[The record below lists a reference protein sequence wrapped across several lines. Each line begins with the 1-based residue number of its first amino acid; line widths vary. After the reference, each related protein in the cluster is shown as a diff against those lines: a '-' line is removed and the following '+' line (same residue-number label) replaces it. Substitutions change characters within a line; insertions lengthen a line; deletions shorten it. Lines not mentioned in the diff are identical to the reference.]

1 MGKPTGFLE
10 HGRELPKKLDP
21 SVRIQDNKEFVLNDE
36 FGDKINTQASRCM
49 DCGVP
54 FCHNACPIGNIIPEF
69 NDAVYRDS
77 WEEAWNILSS
87 TNNFPEFTGRVCP
100 APCESGCVLGINQ
113 DPITICNIEKTIV
126 ETAYREGYA
135 KPKKPRSRTGKTV
148 AIIGSGPAGLAA
160 AEQLNSAGH
169 CVTVFERDE
178 KVGGLLRF
186 GIPDFKLG
194 MDIIDRKINLMAEA
208 GVKFEVNAHVGVD
221 INALQLR
228 QDFDV
233 VLLTGGS
240 TVPRNLPIPGRE
252 LNGVHFAMDFLAQNN
267 RRANDMDLKAE
278 EIHAA
283 GKHVVVIGGGDTGS
297 DCVGTSNRHGA
308 ASITQVEIMPVPPAT
323 RPSSQPWPSYPMIM
337 KTSTSHEEGCDR
349 YWNILTKE
357 FIGDEAGNLK
367 ALRIADI
374 QWQEAQHGER
384 PSFKEAEGTERIIP
398 CDMAFLAMG
407 FLHPEPTGVLA
418 QLDIALDE
426 RGNVATEG
434 FATNQKGVFAAGDM
448 RTGQSLVV
456 RCINEGRECAR
467 EIDDYLM
474 GGSNLEAKADS
485 LMLAKA

>member
-10 HGRELPKKLDP
+10 HGRELPKKIAP
-21 SVRIQDNKEFVLNDE
+21 AERIKNNKEFVLNEE
-36 FGDKINTQASRCM
+36 FGSKINTQASRCM

-54 FCHNACPIGNIIPEF
+54 FCHNGCPNGNIIPEF

-100 APCESGCVLGINQ
+100 APCESACVLGINQ

-135 KPKKPRSRTGKTV
+135 KPKTPRSRTGKKI

-169 CVTVFERDE
+169 TVTVYERDE

-186 GIPDFKLG
+186 GIPDFKLS
-194 MDIIDRKINLMAEA
+194 MEVIDRKINLMAEA
-208 GVKFEVNAHVGVD
+208 GVQFEVNAHVGVD
-221 INALQLR
+221 INAQQLR
-228 QDFDV
+228 QEYDA

-252 LNGVHFAMDFLAQNN
+252 LNGVYFAMQFLAQNN
-267 RRANDMDLKAE
+267 RRANGMDLKTE
-278 EIHAA
+278 EIHAK

-308 ASITQVEIMPVPPAT
+308 ASITQVEIMPMPADK
-323 RPSSQPWPSYPMIM
+323 RPANMPWPQYPMILR
-337 KTSTSHEEGCDR
+337 TSTSHEEGCER
-349 YWNILTKE
+349 HWNILTKE
-357 FIGDEAGNLK
+357 FIGNDKGEVTG
-367 ALRIADI
+367 LRIADI
-374 QWQEAQHGER
+374 VWNDSRNFTEVAGSER
-384 PSFKEAEGTERIIP
+384 VIP

-407 FLHPEPTGVLA
+407 FLHPEPHGVLA

-426 RGNVATEG
+426 RGNVATKD
-434 FATNQKGVFAAGDM
+434 FATNQEGVFAAGDM

-467 EIDDYLM
+467 SIDQYLM
-474 GGSNLEAKADS
+474 GNTNLEAKADS
-485 LMLAKA
+485 LMLSA

>member
-10 HGRELPKKLDP
+10 FGRELPNKLDP

-36 FGDKINTQASRCM
+36 FGDKIQEQSSRCM

-126 ETAYREGYA
+126 ETAYRNGYA
-135 KPKKPRSRTGKTV
+135 KPKIPRSRTGKTI
-148 AIIGSGPAGLAA
+148 AIIGSGPAGLSA

-169 CVTVFERDE
+169 TVTVFERDE

-194 MDIIDRKINLMAEA
+194 MDIIDRKIDLMAQA
-208 GVKFEVNAHVGVD
+208 GVKFEVNAHIGVD
-221 INALQLR
+221 INAQQLR
-228 QDFDV
+228 QEFDV
-233 VLLTGGS
+233 ILLTGGS

-267 RRANDMDLKAE
+267 RRANDMDLKTAE
-278 EIHAA
+278 VHAQD
-283 GKHVVVIGGGDTGS
+283 KHVVVIGGGDTGS

-308 ASITQVEIMPVPPAT
+308 ASITQVEIMPLPPEQ
-323 RPSSQPWPSYPMIM
+323 RPANQPWPSYPMIM

-357 FIGDEAGNLK
+357 FIDDGNGNVK
-367 ALRIADI
+367 GLRIADI
-374 QWQEAQHGER
+374 AWQEAKLGAR
-384 PSFKEAEGTERIIP
+384 PNFEEVAGTERIIA

-418 QLDIALDE
+418 QLNIKLDD
-426 RGNVATEG
+426 RGNVATQN
-434 FATNQKGVFAAGDM
+434 FATSQAGVFAAGDM

-456 RCINEGRECAR
+456 RCINEGRESAR
-467 EIDDYLM
+467 SIDNYLM
-474 GGSNLEAKADS
+474 GNSHLEAKANS
-485 LMLAKA
+485 LMLS

>member
-10 HGRELPKKLDP
+10 FGRELPNKLDP
-21 SVRIQDNKEFVLNDE
+21 SVRIQDNKEFVLNEE
-36 FGDKINTQASRCM
+36 FGDKIQEQSSRCM

-126 ETAYREGYA
+126 ETAYRNGYA
-135 KPKKPRSRTGKTV
+135 KPKIPRSRTGKTI
-148 AIIGSGPAGLAA
+148 AIIGSGPAGLSA

-169 CVTVFERDE
+169 TVTVFERDE

-194 MDIIDRKINLMAEA
+194 MDIIDRKIDLMAQA
-208 GVKFEVNAHVGVD
+208 GVKFEVNAHIGVD
-221 INALQLR
+221 INAQQLR
-228 QDFDV
+228 QEFDV
-233 VLLTGGS
+233 ILLTGGS

-267 RRANDMDLKAE
+267 RRANDMDLKTAE
-278 EIHAA
+278 VHAQD
-283 GKHVVVIGGGDTGS
+283 KHVVVIGGGDTGS

-308 ASITQVEIMPVPPAT
+308 ASITQVEIMPLPPEQ
-323 RPSSQPWPSYPMIM
+323 RPANQPWPSYPMIM

-357 FIGDEAGNLK
+357 FIDDGNGNVK
-367 ALRIADI
+367 GLRIADI
-374 QWQEAQHGER
+374 AWQETKPGAR
-384 PSFKEAEGTERIIP
+384 PNFEEVAGTERIIA

-418 QLDIALDE
+418 QLNIKLDD
-426 RGNVATEG
+426 RGNVATQN
-434 FATNQKGVFAAGDM
+434 FATSQAGVFAAGDM

-456 RCINEGRECAR
+456 RCINEGRESAR
-467 EIDDYLM
+467 SIDNYLM
-474 GGSNLEAKADS
+474 GNSHLEAKANS
-485 LMLAKA
+485 LMLS

>member
-10 HGRELPKKLDP
+10 FGRELPNKLDP
-21 SVRIQDNKEFVLNDE
+21 SVRIQNNKEFVLNDE
-36 FGDKINTQASRCM
+36 FGDKIQEQSSRCM

-126 ETAYREGYA
+126 ETAYRNGYA
-135 KPKKPRSRTGKTV
+135 KPKTPRSRTGKTI
-148 AIIGSGPAGLAA
+148 AIIGSGPAGLSA

-169 CVTVFERDE
+169 TVTVFERDE

-194 MDIIDRKINLMAEA
+194 MDIIDRKIDLMAQA
-208 GVKFEVNAHVGVD
+208 GVKFEVNAHIGVD
-221 INALQLR
+221 INAQQLR
-228 QDFDV
+228 QEFDV
-233 VLLTGGS
+233 ILLTGGS

-267 RRANDMDLKAE
+267 RRANDMDLKTAE
-278 EIHAA
+278 VHAQN
-283 GKHVVVIGGGDTGS
+283 KHVVVIGGGDTGS

-308 ASITQVEIMPVPPAT
+308 ASITQVEIMPLPPEQ
-323 RPSSQPWPSYPMIM
+323 RPANQPWPSYPMIM

-357 FIGDEAGNLK
+357 FIDDGNGNVK
-367 ALRIADI
+367 GLRIADI
-374 QWQEAQHGER
+374 AWQDAKPGER
-384 PSFKEAEGTERIIP
+384 PNFEEIAGTERIIA

-418 QLDIALDE
+418 QLDIKLDDH
-426 RGNVATEG
+426 GNVATQN
-434 FATNQKGVFAAGDM
+434 FATSQTGVFAAGDM

-456 RCINEGRECAR
+456 RCINEGRESAR
-467 EIDDYLM
+467 VIDSYLM
-474 GGSNLEAKADS
+474 GNSHLEAKANS
-485 LMLAKA
+485 LMLS

>member
-21 SVRIQDNKEFVLNDE
+21 SVRIQNNREFVLDKE
-36 FGDKINTQASRCM
+36 FGAKINVQASRCM

-54 FCHNACPIGNIIPEF
+54 FCHSGCPIGNIIPEF

-100 APCESGCVLGINQ
+100 SPCESACVLGVNQ
-113 DPITICNIEKTIV
+113 DPVTICNIEKNIV

-135 KPKKPRSRTGKTV
+135 QPKIPRARTGHTV

-169 CVTVFERDE
+169 TVTVYERDE

-194 MDIIDRKINLMAEA
+194 TDIIDRKIDLMEKA
-208 GVKFEVNAHVGVD
+208 GIKFVVNAHVGVD
-221 INALQLR
+221 INAQQLH
-228 QDFDV
+228 QEYDV

-252 LNGVHFAMDFLAQNN
+252 LKGVHFAMEFLAQNN
-267 RRANDMDLKAE
+267 RRANNMDLKTE
-278 EIHAA
+278 EIHAK

-308 ASITQVEIMPVPPAT
+308 ESITQVEIMPMPPEK
-323 RPSSQPWPSYPMIM
+323 RPANMPWPQYPMIL
-337 KTSTSHEEGCDR
+337 KTTTSHEEGCER
-349 YWNILTKE
+349 HWNILTKE
-357 FIGDEAGNLK
+357 FIGNDKGEVTG
-367 ALRIADI
+367 LRLADI
-374 QWQEAQHGER
+374 VWKDAAPGER
-384 PSFKEAEGTERIIP
+384 PTFEEVEGSERVIP
-398 CDMAFLAMG
+398 CEMAFLAMG
-407 FLHPEPTGVLA
+407 FLHPEPQGVLA
-418 QLDIALDE
+418 QLDIALDD
-426 RGNVATEG
+426 RGNVATTD
-434 FATNQKGVFAAGDM
+434 FQTNQKGIFAAGDM

-467 EIDDYLM
+467 SIDAFLM
-474 GGSNLEAKADS
+474 GNTNLEAKADS
-485 LMLAKA
+485 LMLSA

>member
-10 HGRELPKKLDP
+10 FGRELPKKIDP
-21 SVRIQDNKEFVLNDE
+21 KERIKNNNEFVLNAE
-36 FGDKINTQASRCM
+36 FGNKINQQASRCM

-54 FCHNACPIGNIIPEF
+54 FCHNGCPIGNIIPEF
-69 NDAVYRDS
+69 NDAVYRES
-77 WEEAWNILSS
+77 WEEAWHILSS

-100 APCESGCVLGINQ
+100 APCESACVLGINQ

-126 ETAYREGYA
+126 ERAYQDGYA
-135 KPKKPRSRTGKTV
+135 KPKTPRTRTGKSI

-169 CVTVFERDE
+169 TVTVFERDE

-186 GIPDFKLG
+186 GIPDFKLS
-194 MDIIDRKINLMAEA
+194 MDVIDRKINLMAEA

-221 INALQLR
+221 INAQQLR
-228 QDFDV
+228 QEFDA

-252 LNGVHFAMDFLAQNN
+252 LSGVYFAMQFLAQNN
-267 RRANDMDLKAE
+267 RRANNMDLKTD
-278 EIHAA
+278 EIHAK

-308 ASITQVEIMPVPPAT
+308 ASITQVEIMPMPADK
-323 RPSSQPWPSYPMIM
+323 RPANMPWPQYPMILR
-337 KTSTSHEEGCDR
+337 TSTSHEEGCER
-349 YWNILTKE
+349 HWNILTKE
-357 FIGDEAGNLK
+357 FIGNANGEVTG
-367 ALRIADI
+367 LRIADI
-374 QWQEAQHGER
+374 VWKEATAGER
-384 PSFKEAEGTERIIP
+384 PSFEEVASSERVIP

-407 FLHPEPTGVLA
+407 FLHPEPHGVLA
-418 QLDIALDE
+418 QLDIKLDE
-426 RGNVATEG
+426 RGNVATQN

-456 RCINEGRECAR
+456 RCINEGRESAR
-467 EIDDYLM
+467 AVDEYLM
-474 GGSNLEAKADS
+474 GNSHLEAKADS
-485 LMLAKA
+485 LMLSA

>member
-10 HGRELPKKLDP
+10 FGRELPSKLDP

-36 FGDKINTQASRCM
+36 FGDKIQEQSSRCM

-135 KPKKPRSRTGKTV
+135 KPKIPRSRTGKTIAV
-148 AIIGSGPAGLAA
+148 IGSGPAGLSA

-169 CVTVFERDE
+169 TVTVFERDE

-194 MDIIDRKINLMAEA
+194 MDIIDRKIDLMAQA
-208 GVKFEVNAHVGVD
+208 GVKFEVNAHVGVE
-221 INALQLR
+221 INAQQLR
-228 QDFDV
+228 QEFDV
-233 VLLTGGS
+233 ILLTGGS
-240 TVPRNLPIPGRE
+240 TVPRNLPISGRE
-252 LNGVHFAMDFLAQNN
+252 LNGVHFAMEFLAQNN
-267 RRANDMDLKAE
+267 RRANDMDLKTVE
-278 EIHAA
+278 VHAQD
-283 GKHVVVIGGGDTGS
+283 KHVVVIGGGDTGS

-308 ASITQVEIMPVPPAT
+308 ASITQVEIMPLPPEQ
-323 RPSSQPWPSYPMIM
+323 RPANQPWPSYPMIM
-337 KTSTSHEEGCDR
+337 KTSSSHEEGCDR

-357 FIGDEAGNLK
+357 FIDDGNGNVK
-367 ALRIADI
+367 GLRIADI
-374 QWQEAQHGER
+374 AWQDAKPGER
-384 PSFKEAEGTERIIP
+384 PNFEEIAGTERVIA

-418 QLDIALDE
+418 QLDIKLDD
-426 RGNVATEG
+426 RGNVATQD
-434 FATNQKGVFAAGDM
+434 FATSQAGVFAAGDM

-456 RCINEGRECAR
+456 RCINEGRESAR
-467 EIDDYLM
+467 AIDNYLM
-474 GGSNLEAKADS
+474 GNSNLEAKADS
-485 LMLAKA
+485 LMLS

>member
-10 HGRELPKKLDP
+10 FGRELPNKLDP

-36 FGDKINTQASRCM
+36 FGDKIQEQSSRCM
-49 DCGVP
+49 DCGIP

-77 WEEAWNILSS
+77 WEEAWSILSS

-126 ETAYREGYA
+126 ETAYRNGYA
-135 KPKKPRSRTGKTV
+135 KPKIPRSRTGKTI
-148 AIIGSGPAGLAA
+148 AIIGSGPAGLSA

-169 CVTVFERDE
+169 TVTVFERDE

-194 MDIIDRKINLMAEA
+194 MDIIDRKIDLMAQA
-208 GVKFEVNAHVGVD
+208 GVKFEVNAHIGVD
-221 INALQLR
+221 INAQQLR
-228 QDFDV
+228 QEFDV
-233 VLLTGGS
+233 ILLTGGS

-267 RRANDMDLKAE
+267 RRANDMDLKTAE
-278 EIHAA
+278 VHAQD
-283 GKHVVVIGGGDTGS
+283 KHVVVIGGGDTGS

-308 ASITQVEIMPVPPAT
+308 ASITQVEIMPLPPEQ
-323 RPSSQPWPSYPMIM
+323 RPANQPWPSYPMIM

-357 FIGDEAGNLK
+357 FIDDGNGNVK
-367 ALRIADI
+367 GLRIADI
-374 QWQEAQHGER
+374 AWQEAKLGAR
-384 PSFKEAEGTERIIP
+384 PNFEEVAGTERIIA

-418 QLDIALDE
+418 QLNIKLDD
-426 RGNVATEG
+426 RGNVATQN
-434 FATNQKGVFAAGDM
+434 FATSQAGVFAAGDM

-456 RCINEGRECAR
+456 RCINEGRESAR
-467 EIDDYLM
+467 SIDNYLM
-474 GGSNLEAKADS
+474 GNSHLEAKANS
-485 LMLAKA
+485 LMLS

>member
-1 MGKPTGFLE
+1 MGKATGFLE
-10 HGRELPKKLDP
+10 FGRELPKKIDP
-21 SVRIQDNKEFVLNDE
+21 AERIKNNKEFVLNQE
-36 FGDKINTQASRCM
+36 FGKKINQQASRCM

-54 FCHNACPIGNIIPEF
+54 FCHNGCPIGNIIPEF

-100 APCESGCVLGINQ
+100 APCETACVLGINQ

-126 ETAYREGYA
+126 ERAYQEGYA
-135 KPKKPRSRTGKTV
+135 KPKTPRSRTGKTV

-160 AEQLNSAGH
+160 AEQLNAAGH
-169 CVTVFERDE
+169 SVTVFERDE

-194 MDIIDRKINLMAEA
+194 MDVIDRKINLMEQA
-208 GVKFEVNAHVGVD
+208 GVKFVVNAHIGVD
-221 INALQLR
+221 INAQQLR
-228 QDFDV
+228 QEFDA

-240 TVPRNLPIPGRE
+240 TVPRDLSIPGRD
-252 LNGVHFAMDFLAQNN
+252 LKGVYFAMQFLAQNN
-267 RRANDMDLKAE
+267 RRANGMDLKGE
-278 EIHAA
+278 EIHAK

-308 ASITQVEIMPVPPAT
+308 ASITQVEIMPIPPQK
-323 RPSSQPWPSYPMIM
+323 RPVNMPWPQYPMILR
-337 KTSTSHEEGCDR
+337 TSTSHEEGCER
-349 YWNILTKE
+349 HWNILTKE
-357 FIGDEAGNLK
+357 FIGNEQGEVTG
-367 ALRIADI
+367 LRIADI
-374 QWQEAQHGER
+374 VWKDAAPGER
-384 PSFKEAEGTERIIP
+384 TSFDEVAGSERVIP

-407 FLHPEPTGVLA
+407 FLHPEPHGVLA
-418 QLDIALDE
+418 QLGIKLDE
-426 RGNVATEG
+426 RGNVATQD

-467 EIDDYLM
+467 AVDTFLM
-474 GGSNLEAKADS
+474 GNTHLEAKADS
-485 LMLAKA
+485 LMLSA

>member
-1 MGKPTGFLE
+1 MGKATGFLE
-10 HGRELPKKLDP
+10 FGRELPKKIDP
-21 SVRIQDNKEFVLNDE
+21 AERIKNNKEFVLNQE
-36 FGDKINTQASRCM
+36 FGKKINQQASRCM

-54 FCHNACPIGNIIPEF
+54 FCHNGCPIGNIIPEF

-100 APCESGCVLGINQ
+100 APCETACVLGINQ

-126 ETAYREGYA
+126 ERAYQEGYA
-135 KPKKPRSRTGKTV
+135 KPKTPRSRTGKTV

-160 AEQLNSAGH
+160 AEQLNAAGH
-169 CVTVFERDE
+169 SVTVFERDE

-194 MDIIDRKINLMAEA
+194 MDVIDRKINLMEQA
-208 GVKFEVNAHVGVD
+208 GVKFVVNAHIGVD
-221 INALQLR
+221 INAQQLR
-228 QDFDV
+228 QEFDA

-240 TVPRNLPIPGRE
+240 TVPRDLSIPGRD
-252 LNGVHFAMDFLAQNN
+252 LKGVYFAMQFLAQNN
-267 RRANDMDLKAE
+267 RRANGMDLKGE
-278 EIHAA
+278 EIHAK

-308 ASITQVEIMPVPPAT
+308 ASITQVEIMPIPPQK
-323 RPSSQPWPSYPMIM
+323 RPVNMPWPQYPMILR
-337 KTSTSHEEGCDR
+337 TSTSHEEGCER
-349 YWNILTKE
+349 HWNILTKE
-357 FIGDEAGNLK
+357 FIGNEQGEVTG
-367 ALRIADI
+367 LRIADI
-374 QWQEAQHGER
+374 VWKDAALGER
-384 PSFKEAEGTERIIP
+384 PSFDEVAGSERVIP

-407 FLHPEPTGVLA
+407 FLHPEPNGVLA
-418 QLDIALDE
+418 QLGIKLDE
-426 RGNVATEG
+426 RGNVATQD

-467 EIDDYLM
+467 AVDTFLM
-474 GGSNLEAKADS
+474 GNTHLEAKADS
-485 LMLAKA
+485 LMLSA

>member
-10 HGRELPKKLDP
+10 FGRELPSKLDP

-36 FGDKINTQASRCM
+36 FGDKIQQQSARCM

-135 KPKKPRSRTGKTV
+135 KPKIPRSRTGKTV
-148 AIIGSGPAGLAA
+148 AIIGSGPAGLSA

-169 CVTVFERDE
+169 TVTVFERDE

-194 MDIIDRKINLMAEA
+194 MDIIDRKIDLMAQA
-208 GVKFEVNAHVGVD
+208 GVKFEVNAHIGVD
-221 INALQLR
+221 INAQQLR
-228 QDFDV
+228 QEFDV
-233 VLLTGGS
+233 ILLTGGS

-252 LNGVHFAMDFLAQNN
+252 LNGVHFAMEFLAQNN
-267 RRANDMDLKAE
+267 RRANDMDLKTAE
-278 EIHAA
+278 VHAQD
-283 GKHVVVIGGGDTGS
+283 KHVVVIGGGDTGS

-308 ASITQVEIMPVPPAT
+308 ASITQVEIMPLPPEK
-323 RPSSQPWPSYPMIM
+323 RPANQPWPSYPMIM

-357 FIGDEAGNLK
+357 FIDDGNGNVK
-367 ALRIADI
+367 GLRIADI
-374 QWQEAQHGER
+374 AWQDAKPGER
-384 PSFKEAEGTERIIP
+384 PSFEEVAGTERVIA

-407 FLHPEPTGVLA
+407 FLHPEPSGVLA
-418 QLDIALDE
+418 QLNIKLDD
-426 RGNVATEG
+426 RGNVATDD
-434 FATNQKGVFAAGDM
+434 FATSQAGVFAAGDM

-456 RCINEGRECAR
+456 RCINEGRESAR
-467 EIDDYLM
+467 AIDSYLM
-474 GGSNLEAKADS
+474 GNSNLEAKADS
-485 LMLAKA
+485 LMLS

>member
-10 HGRELPKKLDP
+10 FGRELPKKVDP
-21 SVRIQDNKEFVLNDE
+21 SVRIQDNKEFILDNE
-36 FGDKINTQASRCM
+36 FGDKINQQASRCM

-77 WEEAWNILSS
+77 WEEAWHILSS

-113 DPITICNIEKTIV
+113 DPITICNIEKNIV
-126 ETAYREGYA
+126 ERAYKEGYA
-135 KPKKPRSRTGKTV
+135 KPKTPRARTGKTV

-169 CVTVFERDE
+169 TVTVFERDE

-194 MDIIDRKINLMAEA
+194 MNIIDRKIDLMAKA
-208 GVKFEVNAHVGVD
+208 GIEFVVNAHVGVD

-252 LNGVHFAMDFLAQNN
+252 LTGVHFAMEFLAQNN
-267 RRANDMDLKAE
+267 RRANNMDLKAT
-278 EIHAA
+278 EIHAKD
-283 GKHVVVIGGGDTGS
+283 KHVVVIGGGDTGS

-308 ASITQVEIMPVPPAT
+308 SSITQLEILPVPPET
-323 RPSSQPWPSYPMIM
+323 RPSNQPWPSYPMIM

-349 YWNILTKE
+349 FWNILTKA
-357 FIGDEAGNLK
+357 FIGDDNGNVK

-374 QWQEAQHGER
+374 TWDEAKEGER
-384 PSFKEAEGTERIIP
+384 PSFTEVPGSERIIS
-398 CDMAFLAMG
+398 CDLAFLAMG

-418 QLDIALDE
+418 QLDIALDD
-426 RGNVATEG
+426 RGNVATTG
-434 FATNQKGVFAAGDM
+434 YATNQAGIFAAGDM

-467 EIDDYLM
+467 AIDNYLM
-474 GGSNLEAKADS
+474 GNSQLEAKADS
-485 LMLAKA
+485 LMLS

>member
-10 HGRELPKKLDP
+10 HGRELPKKIDP
-21 SVRIQDNKEFVLNDE
+21 AERIKNNKEFVLNEE
-36 FGDKINTQASRCM
+36 FGSKINTQASRCM

-54 FCHNACPIGNIIPEF
+54 FCHNGCPIGNIIPEF

-100 APCESGCVLGINQ
+100 APCESACVLGINQ

-135 KPKKPRSRTGKTV
+135 KPKTPRTRTGKKV

-169 CVTVFERDE
+169 SVTVYERDE

-186 GIPDFKLG
+186 GIPDFKLS
-194 MDIIDRKINLMAEA
+194 MEVIDRKIDLMAQA
-208 GVKFEVNAHVGVD
+208 GVQFEVNAHVGVD
-221 INALQLR
+221 INAQQLR
-228 QDFDV
+228 QEFDA

-252 LNGVHFAMDFLAQNN
+252 LNGVYFAMQFLAQNN
-267 RRANDMDLKAE
+267 RRANNMDLKTE
-278 EIHAA
+278 EIHAK

-308 ASITQVEIMPVPPAT
+308 ASITQVEIMPMPAEK
-323 RPSSQPWPSYPMIM
+323 RPANMPWPQYPMILR
-337 KTSTSHEEGCDR
+337 TSTSHEEGCER
-349 YWNILTKE
+349 HWNILTKE
-357 FIGDEAGNLK
+357 FIGNDKGEVTG
-367 ALRIADI
+367 LRVADI
-374 QWQEAQHGER
+374 VWDESR
-384 PSFKEAEGTERIIP
+384 NFKEVEGSERVLP

-407 FLHPEPTGVLA
+407 FLHPEPHGVLA
-418 QLDIALDE
+418 QLDIELDD

-434 FATNQKGVFAAGDM
+434 FATNQEGVFAAGDM

-467 EIDDYLM
+467 SVDEYLM
-474 GGSNLEAKADS
+474 GNTNLEAKADS
-485 LMLAKA
+485 LMLSA

>member
-1 MGKPTGFLE
+1 MGKATGFLE
-10 HGRELPKKLDP
+10 FGRELPKKIDP
-21 SVRIQDNKEFVLNDE
+21 AERIKNNKEFVLNQE
-36 FGDKINTQASRCM
+36 FGKKINQQASRCM

-54 FCHNACPIGNIIPEF
+54 FCHNGCPIGNIIPEF

-100 APCESGCVLGINQ
+100 APCETACVLGINQ

-126 ETAYREGYA
+126 ERAYQEGYA
-135 KPKKPRSRTGKTV
+135 KPKTPRSRTGKTV

-160 AEQLNSAGH
+160 AEQLNAAGH
-169 CVTVFERDE
+169 SVTVFERDE

-194 MDIIDRKINLMAEA
+194 MDVIDRKINLMEQA
-208 GVKFEVNAHVGVD
+208 GVKFVVNAHIGVD
-221 INALQLR
+221 INAQQLR
-228 QDFDV
+228 QEFDA

-240 TVPRNLPIPGRE
+240 TVPRDLSIPGRD
-252 LNGVHFAMDFLAQNN
+252 LKGVYFAMQFLAQNN
-267 RRANDMDLKAE
+267 RRANGMDLKGE
-278 EIHAA
+278 EIHAK

-308 ASITQVEIMPVPPAT
+308 ASITQVEIMPIPPQK
-323 RPSSQPWPSYPMIM
+323 RPVNMPWPQYPMILR
-337 KTSTSHEEGCDR
+337 TSTSHEEGCER
-349 YWNILTKE
+349 HWNILTKE
-357 FIGDEAGNLK
+357 FIGNEQGEVTG
-367 ALRIADI
+367 LRIADI
-374 QWQEAQHGER
+374 VWKDAAPDER
-384 PSFKEAEGTERIIP
+384 PSFDEVAGSERVIP

-407 FLHPEPTGVLA
+407 FLHPEPHGVLA
-418 QLDIALDE
+418 QLGIKLDE
-426 RGNVATEG
+426 RGNVATQD

-467 EIDDYLM
+467 AVDTFLM
-474 GGSNLEAKADS
+474 GNTHLEAKADS
-485 LMLAKA
+485 LMLSA

>member
-10 HGRELPKKLDP
+10 HGRELPKKIAP
-21 SVRIQDNKEFVLNDE
+21 AERIKNNKEFVLNEE
-36 FGDKINTQASRCM
+36 FGNKINTQASRCM

-54 FCHNACPIGNIIPEF
+54 FCHNGCPIGNIIPEF

-77 WEEAWNILSS
+77 WEEAWIILSS

-100 APCESGCVLGINQ
+100 APCESACVLGINQ

-135 KPKKPRSRTGKTV
+135 KPKTPRSRTGKKI
-148 AIIGSGPAGLAA
+148 AIIGSGPSGLAA

-169 CVTVFERDE
+169 TVTVYERDE

-186 GIPDFKLG
+186 GIPDFKLS
-194 MDIIDRKINLMAEA
+194 MEVIDRKINLMAEA
-208 GVKFEVNAHVGVD
+208 GVQFEVNAHVGVD
-221 INALQLR
+221 INAQQLR
-228 QDFDV
+228 QEYDA

-240 TVPRNLPIPGRE
+240 TVPRNLTIPGRE
-252 LNGVHFAMDFLAQNN
+252 LNGVYFAMQFLAQNN
-267 RRANDMDLKAE
+267 RRANGMDLKTE
-278 EIHAA
+278 EIHAK

-308 ASITQVEIMPVPPAT
+308 ASITQVEIMPMPADK
-323 RPSSQPWPSYPMIM
+323 RPANMPWPQYPMILR
-337 KTSTSHEEGCDR
+337 TSTSHEEGCER
-349 YWNILTKE
+349 HWNILTKE
-357 FIGDEAGNLK
+357 FIGNDKGEVTG
-367 ALRIADI
+367 LRIADI
-374 QWQEAQHGER
+374 VWNDSRNFTEVAGSER
-384 PSFKEAEGTERIIP
+384 VIP

-407 FLHPEPTGVLA
+407 FLHPEPHGVLA

-426 RGNVATEG
+426 RGNVATKD
-434 FATNQKGVFAAGDM
+434 FATNQEGVFAAGDM

-467 EIDDYLM
+467 SIDQYLM
-474 GGSNLEAKADS
+474 GNTNLEAKADS
-485 LMLAKA
+485 LMISA